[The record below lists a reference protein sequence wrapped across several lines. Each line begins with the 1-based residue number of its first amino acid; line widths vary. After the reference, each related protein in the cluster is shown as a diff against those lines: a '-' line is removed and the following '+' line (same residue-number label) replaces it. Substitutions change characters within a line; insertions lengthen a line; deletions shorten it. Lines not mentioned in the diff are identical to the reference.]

1 MCGLFRGD
9 LVWLTKRCKP
19 RIVSYHFSASA
30 DRHGVLHCEGA
41 ADDRAHL
48 QERPGGAVCGMYSD
62 ASSLCLQVLCFCCL
76 LLSVRSQ

>member
-1 MCGLFRGD
+1 MR
-9 LVWLTKRCKP
+9 LTKRCNP

-48 QERPGGAVCGMYSD
+48 QERPGGAMCGMCSD
-62 ASSLCLQVLCFCCL
+62 VSLCLQVLCLCCL
-76 LLSVRSQ
+76 LLSVRTQ